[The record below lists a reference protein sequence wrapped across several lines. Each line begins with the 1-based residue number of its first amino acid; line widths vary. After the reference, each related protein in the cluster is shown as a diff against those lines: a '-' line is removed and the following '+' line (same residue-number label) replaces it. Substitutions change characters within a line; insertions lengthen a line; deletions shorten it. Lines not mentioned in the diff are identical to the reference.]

1 MSIRNVYVE
10 IDFDETIN
18 NFRCKT
24 EEVGEYIANLA
35 DGDNFNLIH
44 LDVPV
49 QGKIK
54 YAKECKPYGFYF
66 ESDDK
71 LLTVELNDGMY
82 GYIEQKVDDDSQYLG
97 VEKETINKF

>member
-1 MSIRNVYVE
+1 MSTHTVYVE
-10 IDFDETIN
+10 IDFDEAIN
-18 NFRCKT
+18 SFKCKT
-24 EEVGEYIANLA
+24 EEVGEYIATLS
-35 DGDNFNLIH
+35 DGDVFSLIH

-82 GYIEQKVDDDSQYLG
+82 GYVEEKIADGSAYLG
-97 VEKETINKF
+97 TEKESINKF